1 MLEKSIYSKKNL
13 NRKKL
18 SKNIN
23 LTKDPIWDLLRKVTI
38 PASVGSLFQTFYNLV
53 DTWFAGKIS
62 AEAIAA
68 IAKSFPIFFVIIAVG
83 VGIGAATNASIGNLI
98 GEKKINKA
106 SLLVAQSVVFAILIS
121 IIVTLFGLNASNF
134 LLTVMGSDIASIAL
148 TREYLDII
156 FYGTFIVMIQ
166 ISLNGTL
173 NAQGDTKSYR
183 NALIFSFFL
192 NILLNPLFIFGSTNS
207 FIWISNFIPVLINF
221 NFPGIIP
228 EFGISGLAI
237 ATVISQLIG
246 TIYLAY
252 KVNLCGLRKY
262 LNIKCFIPK
271 LDLLQDLFSQAVPI
285 MFSMLFIGV
294 GIFNILYF
302 IGQFGELATAGYGAA
317 LRVEQVFLLPVI
329 GLNTAVLSIGGQN
342 FGAKEF
348 YRIKELYLKA
358 LLFGCSFMVVAG
370 IILFFGAEFFVS
382 QFTNNSEAIYH
393 GAIYLK
399 IAALIGPIY
408 PVFFVTTA
416 VFQALKKP
424 IYSLYLSILRLTALP
439 FLSLWY
445 VINIRAGN
453 YNDIFYT
460 IMITNWLMGIAVLSF
475 IPFFFRKKLRMSF
488 KKLFVF

>member
-1 MLEKSIYSKKNL
+1 
-13 NRKKL
+13 
-18 SKNIN
+18 
-23 LTKDPIWDLLRKVTI
+23 
-38 PASVGSLFQTFYNLV
+38 
-53 DTWFAGKIS
+53 
-62 AEAIAA
+62 
-68 IAKSFPIFFVIIAVG
+68 VIIAVG
-83 VGIGAATNASIGNLI
+83 VGIGAATNASIGNLL
-98 GEKKINKA
+98 GAKKTNQA
-106 SLLVAQSVVFAILIS
+106 SLLVAQSIVFAIVIS

-134 LLTVMGSDIASIAL
+134 LLTVMGSDLQSIIL

-183 NALIFSFFL
+183 NVLIFSFFL
-192 NILLNPLFIFGSTNS
+192 NIFLNPLFIWGYG
-207 FIWISNFIPVLINF
+207 FIPA
-221 NFPGIIP
+221 
-228 EFGISGLAI
+228 FGIGGLAI

-252 KVNLCGLRKY
+252 KVNSCKLRKY
-262 LNIKCFIPK
+262 LYLECFIPK
-271 LDLLQDLFSQAVPI
+271 LNLLKDLFSQAVPI

-348 YRIKELYLKA
+348 YRIKELYSKA
-358 LLFGCSFMVVAG
+358 LLFGCSFMAAAG
-370 IILFFGAEFFVS
+370 IVLFFGAEFFVS

-408 PVFFVTTA
+408 PVFFITTA

-424 IYSLYLSILRLTALP
+424 IFSLYLSILRLTAFP

-445 VINIRAGN
+445 VINIRGGD

-460 IMITNWLMGIAVLSF
+460 IMATNWLMGLAVLFF
-475 IPFFFRKKLRMSF
+475 IPFFLRKKLKMSF

>member
-1 MLEKSIYSKKNL
+1 MSKKL
-13 NRKKL
+13 
-18 SKNIN
+18 N
-23 LTKDPIWDLLRKVTI
+23 LTKDPIWYLLRKVTI

-53 DTWFAGKIS
+53 DTWFAGRIS
-62 AEAIAA
+62 AEAIGA
-68 IAKSFPIFFVIIAVG
+68 IAKSFPIYFVIIAVG

-98 GEKKINKA
+98 GAKKDNQA
-106 SLLVAQSVVFAILIS
+106 SLLVAQSVVFAIIIS

-134 LLTVMGSDIASIAL
+134 LLSVMGSDPQSIIL

-183 NALIFSFFL
+183 NVLIFSFFL
-192 NILLNPLFIFGSTNS
+192 NIILNPI
-207 FIWISNFIPVLINF
+207 FIWGYGFIPA
-221 NFPGIIP
+221 
-228 EFGISGLAI
+228 FGIGGLAI

-252 KVNLCGLRKY
+252 KVNSCKLRKY
-262 LNIKCFIPK
+262 LYIQCFIPK
-271 LDLLQDLFSQAVPI
+271 LDLLRDLFSQAVPI

-342 FGAKEF
+342 FGAKEY
-348 YRIKELYLKA
+348 YRIKELYFKA
-358 LLFGCSFMVVAG
+358 LLFGSSFMAVAG
-370 IILFFGAEFFVS
+370 VILFFGAEFFVS
-382 QFTNNSEAIYH
+382 QFTNNAEAIYH

-399 IAALIGPIY
+399 IAALIGPVY
-408 PVFFVTTA
+408 PVFFITTA
-416 VFQALKKP
+416 VFQALKKS

-445 VINIRAGN
+445 VINIRAGD

-460 IMITNWLMGIAVLSF
+460 IMATNWLMGIAVLSF
-475 IPFFFRKKLRMSF
+475 IPFFLRKKLKISF

>member
-1 MLEKSIYSKKNL
+1 MSKKL
-13 NRKKL
+13 
-18 SKNIN
+18 N
-23 LTKDPIWDLLRKVTI
+23 LTKDPIWYLLRKVTI

-53 DTWFAGKIS
+53 DTWFAGRIS
-62 AEAIAA
+62 AEAIGA
-68 IAKSFPIFFVIIAVG
+68 IAKSFPIYFVIIAVG
-83 VGIGAATNASIGNLI
+83 VGIGAATNASIGNLL
-98 GEKKINKA
+98 GAKKTNQA
-106 SLLVAQSVVFAILIS
+106 SLLVAQSIVFAIIIS

-134 LLTVMGSDIASIAL
+134 LLSVMGSDPQSIIL

-183 NALIFSFFL
+183 NVLIFSFFL
-192 NILLNPLFIFGSTNS
+192 NIILNPI
-207 FIWISNFIPVLINF
+207 FIWGYGFIPA
-221 NFPGIIP
+221 
-228 EFGISGLAI
+228 FGIGGLAI

-252 KVNLCGLRKY
+252 KVNSCKLRKY
-262 LNIKCFIPK
+262 LYIQCFIPK
-271 LDLLQDLFSQAVPI
+271 LDLLRDLFSQAVPI

-342 FGAKEF
+342 FGAKEY
-348 YRIKELYLKA
+348 YRIKELYFKA
-358 LLFGCSFMVVAG
+358 LLFGSSFMAVAG
-370 IILFFGAEFFVS
+370 VILFFGAEFFVS
-382 QFTNNSEAIYH
+382 QFTNNAEAIYH

-399 IAALIGPIY
+399 IAALIGPVY
-408 PVFFVTTA
+408 PVFFITTA

-445 VINIRAGN
+445 VINIRAGD

-460 IMITNWLMGIAVLSF
+460 IMATNWLMGIAVLSF
-475 IPFFFRKKLRMSF
+475 IPFFLRKKLKISF

>member
-1 MLEKSIYSKKNL
+1 MSKKL
-13 NRKKL
+13 
-18 SKNIN
+18 N
-23 LTKDPIWDLLRKVTI
+23 LTKDPIWYLLRKVTI

-53 DTWFAGKIS
+53 DTWFAGRIS
-62 AEAIAA
+62 AEAIGA
-68 IAKSFPIFFVIIAVG
+68 IAKSFPIYFVIIAVG
-83 VGIGAATNASIGNLI
+83 VGIGAATNASIGNLL
-98 GEKKINKA
+98 GAKKTNQA
-106 SLLVAQSVVFAILIS
+106 SLLVAQSIVFAIIIS

-134 LLTVMGSDIASIAL
+134 LLSVMGSDPQSIIL

-183 NALIFSFFL
+183 NVLIFSFFL
-192 NILLNPLFIFGSTNS
+192 NIILNPI
-207 FIWISNFIPVLINF
+207 FIWGYGFIPA
-221 NFPGIIP
+221 
-228 EFGISGLAI
+228 FGIAGLAI

-252 KVNLCGLRKY
+252 KVNSCKLRKY
-262 LNIKCFIPK
+262 LYIQCFIPK
-271 LDLLQDLFSQAVPI
+271 LDLLRDLFSQAVPI

-342 FGAKEF
+342 FGAKEY
-348 YRIKELYLKA
+348 YRIKELYSKA
-358 LLFGCSFMVVAG
+358 LLFGSSFMAVAG
-370 IILFFGAEFFVS
+370 VILFFGAEFFVS
-382 QFTNNSEAIYH
+382 QFTNNAEAIYH

-399 IAALIGPIY
+399 IAALIGPVY
-408 PVFFVTTA
+408 PVFFITTA

-445 VINIRAGN
+445 VINIRAGD

-460 IMITNWLMGIAVLSF
+460 IMATNWLMGIAVLSF
-475 IPFFFRKKLRMSF
+475 IPFFLRKKLKISF

>member
-1 MLEKSIYSKKNL
+1 MSKKL
-13 NRKKL
+13 
-18 SKNIN
+18 N
-23 LTKDPIWDLLRKVTI
+23 LTKDPIWYLLRKVTI

-53 DTWFAGKIS
+53 DTWFAGRIS
-62 AEAIAA
+62 AEAIGA
-68 IAKSFPIFFVIIAVG
+68 IAKSFPIYFVIIAVG
-83 VGIGAATNASIGNLI
+83 VGIGAATNASIGNLL
-98 GEKKINKA
+98 GAKKTNQA
-106 SLLVAQSVVFAILIS
+106 SLLVAQSVVFAIIIS

-134 LLTVMGSDIASIAL
+134 LLSVMGSDSQSIIL

-183 NALIFSFFL
+183 NVLIFSFFL
-192 NILLNPLFIFGSTNS
+192 NIILNPI
-207 FIWISNFIPVLINF
+207 FIWGYGFIPA
-221 NFPGIIP
+221 
-228 EFGISGLAI
+228 FGIAGLAI

-252 KVNLCGLRKY
+252 KVNSCKLRKY
-262 LNIKCFIPK
+262 LYIQCFIPK
-271 LDLLQDLFSQAVPI
+271 LDLLRDLFSQAVPI

-342 FGAKEF
+342 FGAKEY
-348 YRIKELYLKA
+348 YRIKELYSKA
-358 LLFGCSFMVVAG
+358 LLFGSSFMAVAG
-370 IILFFGAEFFVS
+370 VILFFGAEFFVS
-382 QFTNNSEAIYH
+382 QFTNNAEAIYH

-399 IAALIGPIY
+399 IAALIGPVY
-408 PVFFVTTA
+408 PVFFITTA

-445 VINIRAGN
+445 VINIRAGD

-460 IMITNWLMGIAVLSF
+460 IMATNWLMGIAVLSF
-475 IPFFFRKKLRMSF
+475 IPFFLRKKLKISF